1 MALLLKVFV
10 PKLDDLSWTLS
21 MVEGEGRLSVI
32 CPLTS
37 SFWCSTR
44 AHTHSHTRAQTHK

>member
-21 MVEGEGRLSVI
+21 MVEGEDRLSVS
-32 CPLTS
+32 CPPTS
-37 SFWCSTR
+37 SFWCSAC
-44 AHTHSHTRAQTHK
+44 AHTHSHTHAQAHK